1 MLCHLQMTANTDAEL
16 SDEFTAE
23 ILDRHD
29 QPVPQEYNI
38 KDIQFRAAFA
48 LLASGRSFNELR
60 DYLGIARNIPLDD
73 QPGFEVPRMGHI
85 YATAEFLDVSVL
97 WLLTGK
103 GKGPKLAL
111 DQMPAHTHNDFN
123 GASNISGSLMVQG
136 NSNVLTFAPSD
147 PMRDDLLRVWDRLHP
162 KQRYKLLGLA
172 YELEEERERISHTG

>member
-1 MLCHLQMTANTDAEL
+1 MTNNTDAEF

-23 ILDRHD
+23 IFARHD
-29 QPVPQEYNI
+29 EPVPPEYNI
-38 KDIQFRAAFA
+38 KDLQFRTGFA

-60 DYLGIARNIPLDD
+60 DYLGIERDIPLND

-97 WLLTGK
+97 WLLTGT
-103 GKGPKLAL
+103 GKGPRLAL
-111 DQMPAHTHNDFN
+111 AQMPAHTNSDFN

-136 NSNVLTFAPSD
+136 NSNVLSFNPSD